1 MLGYIEGIIVIIIEM
16 LLYQTY
22 MENFINR
29 KNHHFRNNKGLIL
42 LILCVLSYGTA
53 VFLYHYTLI
62 KSITLVIAM
71 TLVISTFYFIE
82 IRKCIVLTIFFQ
94 GLLFSVDYFVLSIFY
109 SVLPSESIDSPIEQT
124 LMMALSKLVLFLIVA
139 FIRNHI
145 MRQSTFTLNDVDWL
159 KFMFVPIISI
169 GTIIYLLSN
178 LTAII
183 KTGFMDFFSALSL
196 GLLGLNLYVFNMIQ
210 DIAEREYRLRENKIL
225 EVKANNQLLL
235 YKKISDNFDTQNK
248 KMHEYKNQLECL
260 SVLSKKKNY
269 KELDQYLEQISDSV
283 THDTGYVD
291 THNVIINA
299 IINQKYRE
307 MIDNHIVVVLQLS
320 DMSELWIEEKDIV
333 IILANLLD
341 NAIEACKKLNGKRIV
356 KIKMVIQH
364 KMLLIAVRNTY
375 DGVYWYVD
383 NSFLT
388 TKTSNVEEHGLGI
401 INVVQTIKKYNGSYD
416 ISKDGEF
423 SFVIMIPHPNSN

>member
-1 MLGYIEGIIVIIIEM
+1 
-16 LLYQTY
+16 
-22 MENFINR
+22 
-29 KNHHFRNNKGLIL
+29 
-42 LILCVLSYGTA
+42 
-53 VFLYHYTLI
+53 
-62 KSITLVIAM
+62 
-71 TLVISTFYFIE
+71 
-82 IRKCIVLTIFFQ
+82 
-94 GLLFSVDYFVLSIFY
+94 
-109 SVLPSESIDSPIEQT
+109 
-124 LMMALSKLVLFLIVA
+124 
-139 FIRNHI
+139 
-145 MRQSTFTLNDVDWL
+145 
-159 KFMFVPIISI
+159 
-169 GTIIYLLSN
+169 
-178 LTAII
+178 
-183 KTGFMDFFSALSL
+183 
-196 GLLGLNLYVFNMIQ
+196 
-210 DIAEREYRLRENKIL
+210 
-225 EVKANNQLLL
+225 
-235 YKKISDNFDTQNK
+235 
-248 KMHEYKNQLECL
+248 MHEYKNQLECL

-283 THDTGYVD
+283 THDTDYVD

-320 DMSELWIEEKDIV
+320 DMSELWIKEKDIV

-375 DGVYWYVD
+375 DGVYWYAD

-401 INVVQTIKKYNGSYD
+401 INVVQTVKKYNGSYD

-423 SFVIMIPHPNSN
+423 SFVIMIPHPNIN